1 MKRLDLI
8 ALVVL
13 GVIALTL
20 ILSLFKSTLVRVEG
34 YTQKEVNYLL
44 EIQSLKNDKK
54 TLNYEIERFKDKI
67 ENLKDGF
74 EIESIVV
81 ENGFE
86 TNPRDTKIGNDEK
99 LKTVT

>member
-13 GVIALTL
+13 GVIALSL
-20 ILSLFKSTLVRVEG
+20 ILSLFKSTSIVVEG

-67 ENLKDGF
+67 ILDSAFFHNATNH
-74 EIESIVV
+74 EIDSSFTSYF
-81 ENGFE
+81 N
-86 TNPRDTKIGNDEK
+86 R
-99 LKTVT
+99 

>member
-54 TLNYEIERFKDKI
+54 HLNYEIERFKDKI
-67 ENLKDGF
+67 IADSAFFHNA
-74 EIESIVV
+74 
-81 ENGFE
+81 
-86 TNPRDTKIGNDEK
+86 TNYQIDSSFTSYFNR
-99 LKTVT
+99 

>member
-1 MKRLDLI
+1 MKKIDLI

-20 ILSLFKSTLVRVEG
+20 ILSLFKGTSVTVEG
-34 YTQKEVNYLL
+34 YTQQEVNYLL

-67 ENLKDGF
+67 IIDSAFFHNASRHQIDSSF
-74 EIESIVV
+74 TSYF
-81 ENGFE
+81 N
-86 TNPRDTKIGNDEK
+86 R
-99 LKTVT
+99 

>member
-13 GVIALTL
+13 GVIALSL
-20 ILSLFKSTLVRVEG
+20 ILSLFKGTSVVVEG

-67 ENLKDGF
+67 ILDSAFFHNATNH
-74 EIESIVV
+74 EIDSSFTSYF
-81 ENGFE
+81 N
-86 TNPRDTKIGNDEK
+86 R
-99 LKTVT
+99 